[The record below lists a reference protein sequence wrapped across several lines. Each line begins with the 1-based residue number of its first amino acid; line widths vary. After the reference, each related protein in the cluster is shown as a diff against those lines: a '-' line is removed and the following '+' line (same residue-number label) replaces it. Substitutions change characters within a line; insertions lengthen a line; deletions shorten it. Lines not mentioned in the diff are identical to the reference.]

1 MEGAA
6 VKQSVSAPAA
16 AIVLLV
22 GVLGFFVV
30 FNRAKLAPEPEAP
43 TVLPWAPPLEPG
55 ELHRLR
61 RGLLP
66 LGVRVVMP
74 PLPSDRFKGVRVAL
88 IAAESP
94 AAKGGLQA
102 GDLIVSF
109 DGRHMPY
116 PYALTG
122 LLRRAS
128 PDRTYEVVI
137 VRAGEEKTLQI
148 TGITPL
154 PLEEQIK

>member
-1 MEGAA
+1 

-16 AIVLLV
+16 AVVLLM

-43 TVLPWAPPLEPG
+43 TVLPWSPPLEPR
-55 ELHRLR
+55 ELNQVRQ
-61 RGLLP
+61 GLLP

-74 PLPSDRFKGVRVAL
+74 PLASDRFKGVRVAL
-88 IAAESP
+88 IAAASP
-94 AAKGGLQA
+94 AAEGGLQA

-109 DGRHMPY
+109 DGRHMSH

-122 LLRRAS
+122 LLGRAS

-148 TGITPL
+148 TGVTPL
-154 PLEEQIK
+154 PPEEQIK

>member
-1 MEGAA
+1 

-16 AIVLLV
+16 AVVLLM

-30 FNRAKLAPEPEAP
+30 FSRAKLAPEPEAP
-43 TVLPWAPPLEPG
+43 TVLPWAPPVEPG
-55 ELHRLR
+55 ELNQLR
-61 RGLLP
+61 HGLLP

-88 IAAESP
+88 IAVGSP

-109 DGRHMPY
+109 DGRHIPY

-122 LLRRAS
+122 LLTRAS
-128 PDRTYEVVI
+128 SDRTYEVVI

-154 PLEEQIK
+154 PLEEQLK